1 MIRAPAAKSL
11 KGMWIKNHL
20 STPHSLRFQQAL
32 IVIFGVKRYN
42 YGGYAHFH
50 ILYYVLLRSNTFLS
64 IASPIIIFSYAEH
77 RLKGLSPPEQFF
89 IF

>member
-50 ILYYVLLRSNTFLS
+50 ILYYVLLRSNTFLYRS
-64 IASPIIIFSYAEH
+64 LRHLITLFIIYYNLYIV
-77 RLKGLSPPEQFF
+77 RKQTDL
-89 IF
+89 

>member
-50 ILYYVLLRSNTFLS
+50 ILYYVLLRSNTYFS
-64 IASPIIIFSYAEH
+64 IASP
-77 RLKGLSPPEQFF
+77 LKKDFF
-89 IF
+89 ERTIVKMILFLRRI